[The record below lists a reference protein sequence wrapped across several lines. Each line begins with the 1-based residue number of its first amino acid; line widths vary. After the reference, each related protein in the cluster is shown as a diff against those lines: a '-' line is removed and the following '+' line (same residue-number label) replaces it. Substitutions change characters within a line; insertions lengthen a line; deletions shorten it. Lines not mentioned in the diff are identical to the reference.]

1 MCIGIPMQVVG
12 TAPGRAEVDGRGER
26 RWVDTALLGDV
37 APGEWLLIFL
47 DGARER
53 LDAER
58 AAEVNA
64 TLDLIAASM
73 GADNGCHPLDA
84 AAFVLP
90 SQMTAEQLAAL
101 TGHTDLPAPSP
112 GHGRP

>member
-1 MCIGIPMQVVG
+1 MCIGLPMQVVQ
-12 TAPGRAEVDGRGER
+12 TAPGRAEVQGRGES
-26 RWVDTALLGDV
+26 RWVDTALIGEV
-37 APGEWLLIFL
+37 APGDWLLIFL

-64 TLDLIAASM
+64 TLDLIDASL

-90 SQMTAEQLAAL
+90 SQMTAQQLAAL
-101 TGHTDLPAPSP
+101 TGHPGTPRPSGSDAP
-112 GHGRP
+112 